1 MTTILMIVSSAATA
15 RALPSSQSRLES
27 IEDQA
32 HTLYQTGKYLQS
44 ISLLKQ
50 LLKIYPIDTSLLTN
64 LGSAEAELSNFT
76 GALSFYK
83 HALSI
88 DSHHIGALLGIGLV
102 LRHLGYNTTSTI
114 YFKKAI
120 AQPITDSKFVHAEEV
135 EKAMAV
141 VYLGN
146 YSQAIDIANKILNH
160 NPSDFGSLEVRSMAL
175 SYLGK
180 NNAALTSLNTLISE
194 GHQVPWVLDN
204 RGVVLLNLK
213 NYVAAIANFNASLK

>member
-1 MTTILMIVSSAATA
+1 
-15 RALPSSQSRLES
+15 
-27 IEDQA
+27 
-32 HTLYQTGKYLQS
+32 
-44 ISLLKQ
+44 
-50 LLKIYPIDTSLLTN
+50 
-64 LGSAEAELSNFT
+64 
-76 GALSFYK
+76 
-83 HALSI
+83 
-88 DSHHIGALLGIGLV
+88 
-102 LRHLGYNTTSTI
+102 
-114 YFKKAI
+114 
-120 AQPITDSKFVHAEEV
+120 
-135 EKAMAV
+135 V

-213 NYVAAIANFNASLK
+213 NYVAAIANFNASLKAEPMDTYAYYNRAITSLSIDVSKYSQSYHKQLIILPHLDGALLDLNKVLQINPHDSNAADLRSLLIEGMQKGYIRK